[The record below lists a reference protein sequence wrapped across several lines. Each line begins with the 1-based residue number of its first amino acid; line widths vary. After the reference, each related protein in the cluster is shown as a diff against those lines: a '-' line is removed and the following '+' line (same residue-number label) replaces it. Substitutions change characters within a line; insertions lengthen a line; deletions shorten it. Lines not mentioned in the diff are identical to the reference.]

1 MAKDFIEKLT
11 GLKKTKDAK
20 DIKYTGKGARPKGS
34 PKPTKGL
41 YKKRGANQNKTTNVK
56 GGTPGKGTVFKSTK
70 SVIAEKKKKPIRKPN
85 ILEKRKSTKTRKEM
99 LDPYRNIT
107 RKQGYE
113 MLQKY
118 YTPEL
123 WKKKQE
129 DKQLD
134 YKKPDTKGTAIR
146 KKLYK
151 AARFPNQKKSSGG
164 QALVQSLYDKG

>member
-1 MAKDFIEKLT
+1 MT
-11 GLKKTKDAK
+11 N
-20 DIKYTGKGARPKGS
+20 YMRGARPKGS

-41 YKKRGANQNKTTNVK
+41 YKKRGANKNKTTNVR
-56 GGTPGKGTVFKSTK
+56 GGTTGKGTVFKSTK
-70 SVIAEKKKKPIRKPN
+70 DVIAEKKKKPIRKPN

-107 RKQGYE
+107 REQGYE

-129 DKQLD
+129 KKQLD
-134 YKKPDTKGTAIR
+134 YKNPDTKGTAIR

-151 AARFPNQKKSSGG
+151 AAQKKSSGG
-164 QALVQSLYDKG
+164 QGLVQSLYDKG

>member
-1 MAKDFIEKLT
+1 M
-11 GLKKTKDAK
+11 TK
-20 DIKYTGKGARPKGS
+20 YMRGARPKGS
-34 PKPTKGL
+34 AKPTKGL
-41 YKKRGANQNKTTNVK
+41 YKKRGANQNKTTNVR
-56 GGTPGKGTVFKSTK
+56 GGKTGKGTVFKSTK
-70 SVIAEKKKKPIRKPN
+70 DVSAEKKKKPIRKDN
-85 ILEKRKSTKTRKEM
+85 ILEKKLATKTKKDM

-107 RKQGYE
+107 SRQGFE

>member
-1 MAKDFIEKLT
+1 M
-11 GLKKTKDAK
+11 TK
-20 DIKYTGKGARPKGS
+20 YMRGARPKGS
-34 PKPTKGL
+34 AKPTKGL
-41 YKKRGANQNKTTNVK
+41 YKKRGANQNKTTNVR
-56 GGTPGKGTVFKSTK
+56 GGKTGKGTVFKSTK
-70 SVIAEKKKKPIRKPN
+70 DVIAEKKKKPIRKRN
-85 ILEKRKSTKTRKEM
+85 LLEKIKATKTKKDM

-107 RKQGYE
+107 REQGYE

-129 DKQLD
+129 KKQLD

-151 AARFPNQKKSSGG
+151 AAQKKSSGG
-164 QALVQSLYDKG
+164 QVLVQSLYDKG

>member
-1 MAKDFIEKLT
+1 M
-11 GLKKTKDAK
+11 TK
-20 DIKYTGKGARPKGS
+20 YMRGARPKGS
-34 PKPTKGL
+34 AKPTKGL
-41 YKKRGANQNKTTNVK
+41 YKKRGANQNKTTTVR

-70 SVIAEKKKKPIRKPN
+70 DVIAEQKKKPIRKDN
-85 ILEKRKSTKTRKEM
+85 ILEKKLATKTKKDM

-107 RKQGYE
+107 SRQGFE

-123 WKKKQE
+123 YKKKQE
-129 DKQLD
+129 HKQLD